1 MEIQTK
7 VATVAKWGGGGSLAV
22 RIPQNLAK
30 ELHLAE
36 GAEIDLDIVNG
47 SLVMKPRIRKRYS
60 LDELING
67 ITPENIHAEIDSGIA
82 VGNEVW

>member
-1 MEIQTK
+1 MEIQTM
-7 VATVAKWGGGGSLAV
+7 VATVAKWGNSLAV

-36 GAEIDLDIVNG
+36 GAELDLDVVNG

-67 ITPENIHAEIDSGIA
+67 ITSENIHAEIDSGIA